1 MLRFVLTYSYPQQY
15 DKSNTFI
22 IITIKNITCSR
33 SNKFQDTIF
42 ENSKRV
48 GSKLFRSMIAE
59 GKREFVKKL
68 CLILKQGILSRFL
81 ETYAWFFSGI
91 SLKRYWGL
99 LFL

>member
-1 MLRFVLTYSYPQQY
+1 MTYSYPQPY

-22 IITIKNITCSR
+22 IITIKNITCRR

-48 GSKLFRSMIAE
+48 GSKLFHSMIAE
-59 GKREFVKKL
+59 GKKEFLKKL
-68 CLILKQGILSRFL
+68 CLILKQGMLSTFL
-81 ETYAWFFSGI
+81 VAYAWVFSGI

-99 LFL
+99 LLL